1 MYLER
6 WVEHPSDTETWLV
19 NGCLLLTVSRREVI
33 ELVTGT
39 FEEFLLLRL
48 APLAFLSVPVH
59 DTENIEGIGHEQRH
73 QEAFRQGVP

>member
-6 WVEHPSDTETWLV
+6 WAEHPFSMHETWLV
-19 NGCLLLTVSRREVI
+19 NGCLLLTVSHREVI

-39 FEEFLLLRL
+39 FEEYLLLRL

-59 DTENIEGIGHEQRH
+59 DADWITRD
-73 QEAFRQGVP
+73 